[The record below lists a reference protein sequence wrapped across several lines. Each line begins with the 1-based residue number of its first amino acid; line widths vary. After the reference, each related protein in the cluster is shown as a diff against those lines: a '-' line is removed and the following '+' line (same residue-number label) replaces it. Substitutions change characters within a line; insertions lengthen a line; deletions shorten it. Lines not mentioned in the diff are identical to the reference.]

1 MQSPSSRSIPHST
14 RLLLFVA
21 LIPVITLLAGCIGSA
36 SSTSK
41 DLKMAPM
48 SVMPIEVKN
57 APVTVQEAYQFAVAN
72 PDALKNVPCYCGCGK
87 VGHTS
92 NYSCYIKEVKPSG
105 EIVFDQHALFCSI
118 CVDIA
123 RDVMKMTK
131 DGKSNLEIRSAIDQ
145 TYSQYGV
152 SNMEPVN

>member
-1 MQSPSSRSIPHST
+1 MQSPSLRTTPPFY
-14 RLLLFVA
+14 RYLLIVA
-21 LIPVITLLAGCIGSA
+21 LIPVIILLAGCSDSA

-41 DLKMAPM
+41 NLKMAPM
-48 SVMPIEVKN
+48 SVMPAEVKN

-72 PDALKNVPCYCGCGK
+72 PDALKNVPCFCGCGK

-92 NYSCYIKEVKPSG
+92 NYSCYIKEVKPNG

-131 DGKSNLEIRSAIDQ
+131 DGKSDQEIRSAIDQ
-145 TYSQYGV
+145 TYSQFGT
-152 SNMEPVN
+152 SNMDPVN

>member
-1 MQSPSSRSIPHST
+1 MQSPTSRSIPHST

-21 LIPVITLLAGCIGSA
+21 LIPVITLLAGCSGSA

-57 APVTVQEAYQFAVAN
+57 AAVTVQEAYQFAVAN
-72 PDALKNVPCYCGCGK
+72 PDALKNVPCFCGCGK

-131 DGKSNLEIRSAIDQ
+131 DGKSNVEIRSAIDQ
-145 TYSQYGV
+145 TYSQYGQ

>member
-21 LIPVITLLAGCIGSA
+21 LIPVITLLAGCSGTANSN
-36 SSTSK
+36 SK

-72 PDALKNVPCYCGCGK
+72 PDALKNVSCYCGCGK

-123 RDVMKMTK
+123 RDVMKLTK
-131 DGKSNLEIRSAIDQ
+131 AGKSNLEIRSAIDQ
-145 TYSQYGV
+145 TYSQYGL
-152 SNMEPVN
+152 SNMESVN